1 MKRLSALVLVMVMVM
16 AAAAP
21 ARAGELANP
30 PPDWDHPR
38 KLVLQLDSNDP
49 HKVNAVFDNVVNT
62 QKFYGLDNVK
72 IAVIAYGAGVRAV
85 LKGSAPAPERVAALI
100 YTQVE
105 IVACG
110 ITLTSLGKTKADL
123 LPGVTVTPAGV
134 PELMERQLKGWIY
147 VAP

>member
-1 MKRLSALVLVMVMVM
+1 MRRLAALMVLVVLAVGGG
-16 AAAAP
+16 
-21 ARAGELANP
+21 ARAGELASP

-38 KLVLQLDSNDP
+38 KLVLQLDSDDP
-49 HKVNAVFDNVVNT
+49 HKVNGIFDNVVNT

-72 IAVIAYGAGVRAV
+72 IAVVAYGPGVRAL
-85 LKGSAPAPERVAALI
+85 LKASAPAPERVAALI

-105 IVACG
+105 MVACG
-110 ITLTSLGKTKADL
+110 ITLSSLGKTKADL